1 MAGKK
6 GMKGDGLGGRRK
18 GAGRPRG
25 SRYPNTR
32 AMLAELDRVAAAHPE
47 IEDLLPSAFLKRVM
61 LDEAAPL
68 PARIMCAAK
77 VIPFIERK
85 PAPALLDEIPLF
97 RHWTDEQYED
107 FERRLKEDAAR
118 DPHFYGRAFLE
129 ALGVPWPTPQRG
141 PSNHRPPS
149 DRWFAEIDSTTD
161 QRRHKG
167 GPRPW
172 APGERERL
180 LQTPFH
186 PEELARRRI
195 YEPNGEDDPDPAA

>member
-1 MAGKK
+1 MTQSRGI
-6 GMKGDGLGGRRK
+6 GRGGRR
-18 GAGRPRG
+18 AGSGRKRG
-25 SRYPNTR
+25 GRNRSTV
-32 AMLAELDRVAAAHPE
+32 AMLAELDRYRDPE
-47 IEDLLPSAFLKRVM
+47 VEDLLPSVFLKRVM

-68 PARIMCAAK
+68 PARIMCAAR
-77 VIPFIERK
+77 VIPFVERK
-85 PAPALLDEIPLF
+85 PAPALPDEIPLF
-97 RHWTDEQYED
+97 RYWTDEQYED

-149 DRWFAEIDSTTD
+149 DRWFAEIDSKID

-172 APGERERL
+172 RPGERERL
-180 LQTPFH
+180 LQTPFY

-195 YEPNGEDDPDPAA
+195 YEPNGEDPDPVA